1 VARVIRVGDLS
12 AGSMRGKSSQRP
24 LHQRLTVLAL
34 AYAVALASLI
44 ASFGAAHA
52 AAALTTDPTGIIC
65 HASAG
70 GGHEAPAP
78 SGDETNSKTCI
89 DCCGTGCL
97 MLMAALPPAP
107 ADAIFAR
114 PSVRRALAP
123 AQNFVV
129 LSGDKH
135 RPHQS
140 RAPPLNA

>member
-1 VARVIRVGDLS
+1 MSTHPTA
-12 AGSMRGKSSQRP
+12 RP
-24 LHQRLTVLAL
+24 LHQRLTALAL

-44 ASFGAAHA
+44 ASFGTAQA
-52 AAALTTDPTGIIC
+52 AAALAADPTGIVC

-97 MLMAALPPAP
+97 MLMAALPGAP

-114 PSVRRALAP
+114 PSIRRALAP
-123 AQNFVV
+123 AHHFIV
-129 LSGDKH
+129 LHSDEY